1 MEVTGDKATYL
12 YALSLLP
19 GIGVHGLRRIALAF
33 PHPWQVR
40 DASEDELAQRLDP
53 KLAHTLSTR
62 MENLWPDVW
71 RSAIHMTER
80 HREHGVQELAI
91 SDDSYPPLL
100 RQTPDFP
107 VILYVKGNL
116 TALQQLDTVAVVGT
130 RDPTLLGS
138 TITRETAQHFAT
150 QDYVIV
156 SGLAR
161 GIDTAA
167 HEGALDVDGTTVAV
181 IATALDTVYPVA
193 NTHLAQTI
201 CAVGGAVVSEYPF
214 GRGGF
219 KGAFVQRDRIQ
230 AGMSL
235 ATIVV
240 QTPVDGGAMHTA
252 RFAERYGRLV
262 LCLQPPDSEA
272 TAPEYAGVLELLR
285 QNRAQSFLQKDYEEI
300 HHRLLH
306 LKQTL
311 LRITPPGV

>member
-1 MEVTGDKATYL
+1 MDGTKDKATCL

-19 GIGVHGLRRIALAF
+19 GIGVQGLRRIALAF
-33 PHPWQVR
+33 PDPWQVR
-40 DASEDELAQRLDP
+40 EASEDELAQRLDP

-62 MENLWPDVW
+62 MGSTWPDVW

-100 RQTPDFP
+100 RHTPDFP
-107 VILYVKGNL
+107 VIVYVKGNL
-116 TALQQLDTVAVVGT
+116 IALQQLDTVAVVGT

-138 TITRETAQHFAT
+138 TIAWEIAQQFAT
-150 QDYVIV
+150 QGYVIV
-156 SGLAR
+156 SGLAK

-167 HEGALDVDGTTVAV
+167 HEGALDVHGTTVAV
-181 IATALDTVYPVA
+181 VATALDKVYPIA

-201 CAVGGAVVSEYPF
+201 CAEGGAVVSEYPF

-252 RFAERYGRLV
+252 GFAERYGRLV
-262 LCLQPPDSEA
+262 LCPQPPDSEA
-272 TAPEYAGVLELLR
+272 TAPEYAGILELLR
-285 QNRAQSFLQKDYEEI
+285 QHQAQSFLQPDYEDL
-300 HHRLLH
+300 HHRLQQ

-311 LRITPPGV
+311 LRMTPPGV